1 MDTGRI
7 VEAGTH
13 DELVEQGGI
22 YSDLWSRQSGGFL
35 PTQDLDEEESTQAA
49 E

>member
-1 MDTGRI
+1 MEEGEI
-7 VEAGTH
+7 VESGSH
-13 DELVEQGGI
+13 DKLVKAKGI

-35 PTQDLDEEESTQAA
+35 SVDDVEEIQAA